1 MGEVFRRIVHL
12 GRVDGVFRDA
22 VDHLKLRNPH
32 PRQVWQTMANR
43 TGSVT
48 LRWSAAVLAAVVLF
62 LAGWTLTQVESL
74 AQVPGA
80 GGGAHPYPRRVPAP
94 SLDGQFEWINT
105 TKPISLA
112 DLRGKFVL
120 VDFWTFCC
128 INCMHILPELT
139 KLEAAYP
146 TELVVVGVHSAKF
159 AGERDTENIREA
171 VARYEIA
178 HPVVNDSQLTLW
190 NRYGVNSWPT
200 LVLIDPLGEA
210 VWVGNGER
218 KFEDVKAIIDR
229 GLPFYRAAGLVN
241 PAPLPFWEVEEQEAT
256 PLRFPGKVLADD
268 AGGRL
273 FITDSNHNRIVVTDL
288 AGKVQQVIGSGTT
301 GRGDGGFKECQMNHP
316 QGLVLAGDKLLIA
329 DTENHLL
336 RQADLTTSQVTTI
349 AGTGVQGDGFPGRSA
364 INGHFGGLPLEIA
377 LNSPWALWVH
387 KDDLYIAMA
396 GPHQIW
402 KMSLDGKKVGPYA
415 GNGREDIRNGRLLP
429 KRAFMPGYASFAQP
443 SGLASDGKLLFVAD
457 SEGSAIRTVPF
468 NPDGRVRTLVGTIGS
483 LFDFGDVDGAAK
495 QARLQHPLGV
505 VFYDGKLFI
514 ADTYNNKV
522 KVLDVDKGT
531 CETIAG
537 SGKVGN
543 DDAAEDGKDATFNEP
558 GGITAADGKLYVA
571 DTNNHAIRVVEVA
584 APHRVSTLEIVGLA
598 P

>member
-1 MGEVFRRIVHL
+1 
-12 GRVDGVFRDA
+12 
-22 VDHLKLRNPH
+22 
-32 PRQVWQTMANR
+32 
-43 TGSVT
+43 
-48 LRWSAAVLAAVVLF
+48 
-62 LAGWTLTQVESL
+62 
-74 AQVPGA
+74 
-80 GGGAHPYPRRVPAP
+80 
-94 SLDGQFEWINT
+94 
-105 TKPISLA
+105 
-112 DLRGKFVL
+112 
-120 VDFWTFCC
+120 
-128 INCMHILPELT
+128 MHILPELT

-178 HPVVNDSQLTLW
+178 HPVVNDSQQTLW

-241 PAPLPFWEVEEQEAT
+241 PAPLPFLELEEQEAT
-256 PLRFPGKVLADD
+256 PLRFPGKVLADE
-268 AGGRL
+268 AGERL

-301 GRGDGGFKECQMNHP
+301 GRADGGFKECQMNHP

-387 KDDLYIAMA
+387 EDDLYIAMA

-429 KRAFMPGYASFAQP
+429 KRPFMPGYASFAQP

-483 LFDFGDVDGAAK
+483 LFDFGDVDGAVK

-522 KVLDVDKGT
+522 KVLDVEKGT
-531 CETIAG
+531 CETLAG

-543 DDAAEDGKDATFNEP
+543 EDAEDGKDATFNEP

-571 DTNNHAIRVVEVA
+571 DTNNHAIRVIEVA

>member
-1 MGEVFRRIVHL
+1 
-12 GRVDGVFRDA
+12 
-22 VDHLKLRNPH
+22 
-32 PRQVWQTMANR
+32 MANR

-241 PAPLPFWEVEEQEAT
+241 PAPLPFLEVEEQEAT

-301 GRGDGGFKECQMNHP
+301 GRADGGFKECQMNHP
-316 QGLVLAGDKLLIA
+316 QGLVLVGDKLLIA

-387 KDDLYIAMA
+387 EDDLYIAMA

-483 LFDFGDVDGAAK
+483 LFDFGDVDGAVK

-522 KVLDVDKGT
+522 KVLDLEKGT
-531 CETIAG
+531 CETLAG

-543 DDAAEDGKDATFNEP
+543 EDAEDGKDATFNEP

-584 APHRVSTLEIVGLA
+584 SPHRVSTLEIVGLA